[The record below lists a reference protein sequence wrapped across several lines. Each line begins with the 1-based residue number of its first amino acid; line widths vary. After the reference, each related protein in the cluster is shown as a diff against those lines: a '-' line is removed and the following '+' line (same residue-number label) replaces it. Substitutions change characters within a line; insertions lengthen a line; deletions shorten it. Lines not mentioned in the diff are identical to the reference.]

1 MIIEPLTHKI
11 GKAQVNPEASAESG
25 IAELLN
31 RGHQLLLELD
41 REHELLHDAAK
52 ITLRVDGQSWKGARG
67 AVARYN
73 QAYAELNGIVKRL
86 NKIRQ
91 DGDKYE

>member
-1 MIIEPLTHKI
+1 
-11 GKAQVNPEASAESG
+11 
-25 IAELLN
+25 
-31 RGHQLLLELD
+31 
-41 REHELLHDAAK
+41 LHDAAK